1 MSDLPKTRYAKSGE
15 VHIAYQVLGD
25 GPIDLLW
32 VPGFVSHLEYD
43 WEHPRPARFF
53 RRLTSFSRLIR
64 FDKRGT
70 GLSDRVAIPTLEE
83 RMDDVRAVLDATHSS
98 RAALIGVSEGG
109 PMSLLYAATYPER
122 TSALVL
128 YGSYARRAWAPDH
141 PFGVTSERMQG
152 ILETFERDWG
162 TSVAMEIWSP
172 SMLGD
177 EAYKE
182 WRATYLRLAASPGAA
197 ISVMRMNM
205 EIDVRHVL
213 SAIGVPTLILHRT
226 GDRLT
231 PVDQA
236 RHMAKDIRGAKLVE
250 LPGLDHTPWVGDAD
264 TLLDEIEEFLTGIR
278 HGPEPDRI
286 LATVLF
292 TDIVGSTKRA
302 VELGDR
308 EWRVLLEQHYAIVR
322 RQLARFRGREVNI
335 AGDGFLAI
343 FDGPGRAIRCA
354 VSICYQ
360 VRSLGIDIK
369 AGLHSGECQV
379 EGSKVGGI
387 AVHIGSRVAGIAKPG
402 EVLVSSTVKDLVVGS
417 NIAFD
422 DRGMHTLKGVPG
434 EWHLFAVAS
443 ADQVD
448 RSS

>member
-1 MSDLPKTRYAKSGE
+1 MSDLPRTRYVKSGE

-53 RRLTSFSRLIR
+53 RRLASFSRLIR

-83 RMDDVRAVLDATHSS
+83 RMDDVRAVLDATGSS

-141 PFGVTSERMQG
+141 PFGVTSERMRG
-152 ILETFERDWG
+152 ILETLEKDWG
-162 TSVAMEIWSP
+162 ASVAMEIWSP

-177 EAYKE
+177 DAYKQ

-205 EIDVRHVL
+205 EIDARHVL
-213 SAIGVPTLILHRT
+213 PAIGVPTLVLHRT

-236 RHMAKDIRGAKLVE
+236 RHMAKHIRCAKLVE
-250 LPGLDHTPWVGDAD
+250 LPGEDHTPWVGDTDA
-264 TLLDEIEEFLTGIR
+264 LLDEIEEFLTGIR

-308 EWRVLLEQHYAIVR
+308 DWRELLEQHHAIVR
-322 RQLARFRGREVNI
+322 RQLARFRGHEVNI
-335 AGDGFLAI
+335 AGDGFLAT

-354 VSICYQ
+354 VSICRE
-360 VRSLGIDIK
+360 VRSLGIDVR

-379 EGSKVGGI
+379 EDSKVEGI
-387 AVHIGSRVAGIAKPG
+387 AVHIGSHVAATAKPG

-417 NIAFD
+417 GIAFE
-422 DRGMHTLKGVPG
+422 DRGMHALKGVPG
-434 EWHLFAVAS
+434 EWHLFAVAL
-443 ADQVD
+443 ANEVVE
-448 RSS
+448 

>member
-1 MSDLPKTRYAKSGE
+1 MSDLPRTRYVKSGE

-53 RRLTSFSRLIR
+53 RRLASFSRLIR

-83 RMDDVRAVLDATHSS
+83 RMDDVRAVLDATGSS

-141 PFGVTSERMQG
+141 PFGVTSERMRG
-152 ILETFERDWG
+152 ILETLEKDWG
-162 TSVAMEIWSP
+162 ASVAMEIWSP

-177 EAYKE
+177 EAYKQ

-205 EIDVRHVL
+205 EIDARHVL
-213 SAIGVPTLILHRT
+213 PAIGVPTLILHRT

-236 RHMAKDIRGAKLVE
+236 RHMAKHIRCAKLVE
-250 LPGLDHTPWVGDAD
+250 LPGEDHTPWVGDTDA
-264 TLLDEIEEFLTGIR
+264 LLDEIEEFLTGIR

-308 EWRVLLEQHYAIVR
+308 DWRELLEQHHAIVR
-322 RQLARFRGREVNI
+322 RQLARFRGHEVNI
-335 AGDGFLAI
+335 AGDGFLAT

-354 VSICYQ
+354 VSICRE
-360 VRSLGIDIK
+360 VRSLGIDVR

-379 EGSKVGGI
+379 EDSKVEGI
-387 AVHIGSRVAGIAKPG
+387 AVHIGSRVAATAKPG

-417 NIAFD
+417 GIAFE
-422 DRGMHTLKGVPG
+422 DRGMHALKGVPG
-434 EWHLFAVAS
+434 EWHLFAVAP
-443 ADQVD
+443 ADEVIE
-448 RSS
+448 

>member
-1 MSDLPKTRYAKSGE
+1 MSDLPKTRYVKSGE

-53 RRLTSFSRLIR
+53 RRLASFSRLIR

-83 RMDDVRAVLDATHSS
+83 RMDDVRAVLDATGSS

-122 TSALVL
+122 MSALVL

-141 PFGVTSERMQG
+141 PFGVTSERMRG
-152 ILETFERDWG
+152 ILETFEKDWG
-162 TSVAMEIWSP
+162 ASVAMEIWSP
-172 SMLGD
+172 SMSGD
-177 EAYKE
+177 EAYKQ

-205 EIDVRHVL
+205 EIDARHVL
-213 SAIGVPTLILHRT
+213 PAIGVPTLVLHRT

-236 RHMAKDIRGAKLVE
+236 RHMAKHIRGAKLAE
-250 LPGLDHTPWVGDAD
+250 LPGEDHTPWVGNTDA
-264 TLLDEIEEFLTGIR
+264 LLDEIEEFLTGIR

-308 EWRVLLEQHYAIVR
+308 DWRELLEQHHAIVR
-322 RQLARFRGREVNI
+322 KQLARFRGREVNT
-335 AGDGFLAI
+335 AGDGFLAT

-354 VSICYQ
+354 VSICRE
-360 VRSLGIDIK
+360 VRSLGIDVR

-379 EGSKVGGI
+379 EGSKVEGI
-387 AVHIGSRVAGIAKPG
+387 AVHIGSRVAGTAKPG

-417 NIAFD
+417 GIAFE
-422 DRGMHTLKGVPG
+422 DRGMHALKGVPG
-434 EWHLFAVAS
+434 EWHLFAVALS
-443 ADQVD
+443 DHVID
-448 RSS
+448 

>member
-1 MSDLPKTRYAKSGE
+1 MSDAPKTRYAKSGE
-15 VHIAYQVLGD
+15 VHIAYQVVGD

-43 WEHPRPARFF
+43 WEHPRTARFF
-53 RRLTSFSRLIR
+53 RRLASFSRLIR

-83 RMDDVRAVLDATHSS
+83 RMDDVRAVLDATGSH
-98 RAALIGVSEGG
+98 RAALVGISEGG
-109 PMSLLYAATYPER
+109 PMSFLYAATYPER

-141 PFGVTSERMQG
+141 PFGVTSEKMQG

-162 TSVAMEIWSP
+162 TSVAMDIWCP

-177 EAYKE
+177 EAFKQ

-205 EIDVRHVL
+205 ELDVRHVL
-213 SAIGVPTLILHRT
+213 PAISVPTLILHRI
-226 GDRLT
+226 GDRLVL
-231 PVDQA
+231 VDQA
-236 RHMAKDIRGAKLVE
+236 RHMAKEIRGAKLVE
-250 LPGLDHTPWVGDAD
+250 LPGVDHTPWVGDAD
-264 TLLDEIEEFLTGIR
+264 ALLDEIEEFLTGIR

-292 TDIVGSTKRA
+292 TDIVDSTKRA
-302 VELGDR
+302 VALGDR
-308 EWRVLLEQHYAIVR
+308 DWRELLEQHHAIVR
-322 RQLARFRGREVNI
+322 RQLTRFRGREVHT
-335 AGDGFLAI
+335 AGDGFLAT

-354 VSICYQ
+354 ATICQQ
-360 VRSLGIDIK
+360 VRSLGIDVR
-369 AGLHSGECQV
+369 AGLHSGECQI
-379 EGSKVGGI
+379 EGSKVEGI
-387 AVHIGSRVAGIAKPG
+387 AVHIGSRVAGTAKPG

-417 NIAFD
+417 GIAFE
-422 DRGMHTLKGVPG
+422 DRGMHALKGVPE
-434 EWHLFAVAS
+434 EWHLFAVAP
-443 ADQVD
+443 ADQVNE
-448 RSS
+448 

>member
-1 MSDLPKTRYAKSGE
+1 MSDLPRTRYVKSGE

-53 RRLTSFSRLIR
+53 RRLASFSRLIR

-83 RMDDVRAVLDATHSS
+83 RMDDVRAVLDATGSS

-141 PFGVTSERMQG
+141 PFGVTSERMRG
-152 ILETFERDWG
+152 ILETLEKDWG
-162 TSVAMEIWSP
+162 ASVAMEIWSP

-177 EAYKE
+177 DAYKQ

-205 EIDVRHVL
+205 EIDARHVL
-213 SAIGVPTLILHRT
+213 PAIGVPTLVLHRT

-236 RHMAKDIRGAKLVE
+236 RHMAKHIRCAKLVE
-250 LPGLDHTPWVGDAD
+250 LPGEDHTPWVGDTDA
-264 TLLDEIEEFLTGIR
+264 LLDEIEEFLTGIR

-308 EWRVLLEQHYAIVR
+308 DWGELLEQHHAIVR
-322 RQLARFRGREVNI
+322 RQLARFRGHEVNI
-335 AGDGFLAI
+335 AGDGFLAT

-354 VSICYQ
+354 VSICRE
-360 VRSLGIDIK
+360 VRSLGIDVR

-379 EGSKVGGI
+379 EDSKVEGI
-387 AVHIGSRVAGIAKPG
+387 AVHIGSRVAATAKPG

-417 NIAFD
+417 GIAFE
-422 DRGMHTLKGVPG
+422 DRGMHALKGVPG
-434 EWHLFAVAS
+434 EWHLFAVAP
-443 ADQVD
+443 ADEVIE
-448 RSS
+448 

>member
-1 MSDLPKTRYAKSGE
+1 MSDLPRTRYVKSGE

-53 RRLTSFSRLIR
+53 RRLASFSRLIR

-83 RMDDVRAVLDATHSS
+83 RMDDVRAVLDATGSS

-141 PFGVTSERMQG
+141 PFGVTSERMRG
-152 ILETFERDWG
+152 ILETLEKDWG
-162 TSVAMEIWSP
+162 ASVAMEIWSP

-177 EAYKE
+177 DAYKQ

-205 EIDVRHVL
+205 EIDARHVL
-213 SAIGVPTLILHRT
+213 PAIGVPTLVLHRA

-236 RHMAKDIRGAKLVE
+236 RHMAKHIRCAKLVE
-250 LPGLDHTPWVGDAD
+250 LPGEDHTPWVGDTDA
-264 TLLDEIEEFLTGIR
+264 LLDEIEEFLTGIR

-308 EWRVLLEQHYAIVR
+308 DWRELLAQHHAIVR
-322 RQLARFRGREVNI
+322 RQLARFRGHEVNI
-335 AGDGFLAI
+335 AGDGFLAT

-354 VSICYQ
+354 VSICRE
-360 VRSLGIDIK
+360 VRSLGIDVR

-379 EGSKVGGI
+379 EDSKVEGI
-387 AVHIGSRVAGIAKPG
+387 AVHIGSRVAATAKPG

-417 NIAFD
+417 GIAFE
-422 DRGMHTLKGVPG
+422 DRGMHALKGVPG
-434 EWHLFAVAS
+434 EWHLFAVAP
-443 ADQVD
+443 ADEVIE
-448 RSS
+448 

>member
-1 MSDLPKTRYAKSGE
+1 MSDLPRTRYVKSGE

-53 RRLTSFSRLIR
+53 RRLASFSRLIR

-83 RMDDVRAVLDATHSS
+83 RMDDVRAVLDATGSS

-141 PFGVTSERMQG
+141 PFGVTSERMRG
-152 ILETFERDWG
+152 ILETLEKDWG
-162 TSVAMEIWSP
+162 ASVAMEIWSP

-177 EAYKE
+177 DAYKQ

-205 EIDVRHVL
+205 EIDARHVL
-213 SAIGVPTLILHRT
+213 PAIGVPTLVLHRT

-236 RHMAKDIRGAKLVE
+236 RHMAKHIRCAKLVE
-250 LPGLDHTPWVGDAD
+250 LPGEDHTPWVGDTDA
-264 TLLDEIEEFLTGIR
+264 LLDEIEEFLTGIR

-308 EWRVLLEQHYAIVR
+308 DWRELLAQHHAIVR
-322 RQLARFRGREVNI
+322 RQLARFRGHEVNI
-335 AGDGFLAI
+335 AGDGFLAT

-354 VSICYQ
+354 VSICRE
-360 VRSLGIDIK
+360 VRSLGIDVR

-379 EGSKVGGI
+379 EDSKVEGV
-387 AVHIGSRVAGIAKPG
+387 AVHIGSRVAATAKPG

-417 NIAFD
+417 GIAFE
-422 DRGMHTLKGVPG
+422 DRGMHALKGVPG
-434 EWHLFAVAS
+434 EWHLFAVAP
-443 ADQVD
+443 ADEVIE
-448 RSS
+448 

>member
-1 MSDLPKTRYAKSGE
+1 MSDLPRTRYVKSGE

-53 RRLTSFSRLIR
+53 RRLASFSRLIR

-83 RMDDVRAVLDATHSS
+83 RMDDVRAVLDATGSS

-141 PFGVTSERMQG
+141 PFGVTSERMRG
-152 ILETFERDWG
+152 ILETLEKDWG
-162 TSVAMEIWSP
+162 ASVAMEIWSP

-177 EAYKE
+177 DAYKQ

-205 EIDVRHVL
+205 EIDARHVL
-213 SAIGVPTLILHRT
+213 PAIGAPTLILHRT

-236 RHMAKDIRGAKLVE
+236 RHMAKHIRCAKLVE
-250 LPGLDHTPWVGDAD
+250 LPGEDHTPWVGDTDA
-264 TLLDEIEEFLTGIR
+264 LLDEIEEFLTGIR

-308 EWRVLLEQHYAIVR
+308 DWRELLAQHHAIVR
-322 RQLARFRGREVNI
+322 RQLARFRGHEVNI
-335 AGDGFLAI
+335 AGDGFLAT

-354 VSICYQ
+354 VSICRE
-360 VRSLGIDIK
+360 VRSLGIDVR

-379 EGSKVGGI
+379 EDSKVEGI
-387 AVHIGSRVAGIAKPG
+387 AVHIGSRVAATAKPG

-417 NIAFD
+417 GIAFE
-422 DRGMHTLKGVPG
+422 DRGMHALKGVPG
-434 EWHLFAVAS
+434 EWHLFAVAP
-443 ADQVD
+443 ADEVIE
-448 RSS
+448 

>member
-1 MSDLPKTRYAKSGE
+1 MSDLPRTRYVKSGE

-53 RRLTSFSRLIR
+53 RRLASFSRLIR

-83 RMDDVRAVLDATHSS
+83 RMDDVRAVLDATGSS

-141 PFGVTSERMQG
+141 PFGVTSERMRG
-152 ILETFERDWG
+152 ILETLEKDWG
-162 TSVAMEIWSP
+162 ASVAMEIWSP

-177 EAYKE
+177 DAYKQ

-205 EIDVRHVL
+205 EIDARHVL
-213 SAIGVPTLILHRT
+213 PAIGVPTLVLHRT

-236 RHMAKDIRGAKLVE
+236 RHMAKHIRCAKLVE
-250 LPGLDHTPWVGDAD
+250 LPGEDHTPWVGDTDA
-264 TLLDEIEEFLTGIR
+264 LLDEIEEFLTGIR

-308 EWRVLLEQHYAIVR
+308 DWRELLAQHHAIVR
-322 RQLARFRGREVNI
+322 RQLARFRGHEVNI
-335 AGDGFLAI
+335 AGDGFLAT

-354 VSICYQ
+354 VSICRE
-360 VRSLGIDIK
+360 VRSLGIDVR

-379 EGSKVGGI
+379 EDSKVEGI
-387 AVHIGSRVAGIAKPG
+387 AVHIGSRVAATAKPG

-417 NIAFD
+417 GIAFE
-422 DRGMHTLKGVPG
+422 DRGTHALKGVPG
-434 EWHLFAVAS
+434 EWHLFAVAP
-443 ADQVD
+443 ADEVIE
-448 RSS
+448 

>member
-1 MSDLPKTRYAKSGE
+1 MSDLPRTRYVKSGE

-53 RRLTSFSRLIR
+53 RRLASFSRLIR

-83 RMDDVRAVLDATHSS
+83 RMDDVRAVLDATGSS

-141 PFGVTSERMQG
+141 PFGVTSERMRG
-152 ILETFERDWG
+152 ILETLEKDWG
-162 TSVAMEIWSP
+162 ASVAMEIWSP

-177 EAYKE
+177 DAYKQ

-205 EIDVRHVL
+205 EIDARHVL
-213 SAIGVPTLILHRT
+213 PAIGVPTLVLHRT

-236 RHMAKDIRGAKLVE
+236 RHMAKHIRCAKLVE
-250 LPGLDHTPWVGDAD
+250 LPGEDHTPWVGDTDA
-264 TLLDEIEEFLTGIR
+264 LLDEIEEFLTGIR

-308 EWRVLLEQHYAIVR
+308 DWRELLAQHHAIVR
-322 RQLARFRGREVNI
+322 RQLARFRGHEVNI
-335 AGDGFLAI
+335 AGDGFLAT

-354 VSICYQ
+354 VSICRE
-360 VRSLGIDIK
+360 VRSLGIDVR

-379 EGSKVGGI
+379 EDSKVEGI
-387 AVHIGSRVAGIAKPG
+387 AVHIGSRVAATAKPG

-417 NIAFD
+417 GIAFE
-422 DRGMHTLKGVPG
+422 DRGMHALKGVPG
-434 EWHLFAVAS
+434 EWHLFAVAP
-443 ADQVD
+443 ADEVIE
-448 RSS
+448 

>member
-1 MSDLPKTRYAKSGE
+1 MSDLPRTRYVKSGE

-53 RRLTSFSRLIR
+53 RRLASFSRLIR

-83 RMDDVRAVLDATHSS
+83 RMDDVRAVLDATGSS

-141 PFGVTSERMQG
+141 PFGVTSERMRG
-152 ILETFERDWG
+152 ILETLEKDWG
-162 TSVAMEIWSP
+162 ASVAMEIWSP

-177 EAYKE
+177 DAYKQ

-205 EIDVRHVL
+205 EIDARHVL
-213 SAIGVPTLILHRT
+213 PAIGAPTLILHRT

-236 RHMAKDIRGAKLVE
+236 RHMAEHIRCAKLVE
-250 LPGLDHTPWVGDAD
+250 LPGEDHTPWVGDTDA
-264 TLLDEIEEFLTGIR
+264 LLDEIEEFLTGIR

-308 EWRVLLEQHYAIVR
+308 DWRELLAQHHAIVR
-322 RQLARFRGREVNI
+322 RQLARFRGHEVNI
-335 AGDGFLAI
+335 AGDGFLAT

-354 VSICYQ
+354 VSICRE
-360 VRSLGIDIK
+360 VRSLGIDVR

-379 EGSKVGGI
+379 EDSKVEGI
-387 AVHIGSRVAGIAKPG
+387 AVHIGSRVAATAKPG

-417 NIAFD
+417 GIAFE
-422 DRGMHTLKGVPG
+422 DRGMHALKGVPG
-434 EWHLFAVAS
+434 EWHLFAVAP
-443 ADQVD
+443 ADEVIE
-448 RSS
+448 

>member
-1 MSDLPKTRYAKSGE
+1 MTDLPETKYIKVGD
-15 VHIAYQVLGD
+15 VHIAYQVVGD
-25 GPIDLLW
+25 GPIDLVW
-32 VPGFVSHLEYD
+32 VPGFVSHLEYE
-43 WEHPRPARFF
+43 WEHPRAARFF
-53 RRLTSFSRLIR
+53 QRLASFSRLIR

-83 RMDDVRAVLDATHSS
+83 RMDDVRAILDATGSN

-141 PFGVTSERMQG
+141 PFGVTSARMQG
-152 ILETFERDWG
+152 LLDAFEKDWG
-162 TSVAMEIWSP
+162 RSVAMDIWSP
-172 SMLGD
+172 SLIGD
-177 EAYKE
+177 EAYKQ

-205 EIDVRHVL
+205 EIDVRHIL
-213 SAIGVPTLILHRT
+213 SAIRVPTLILHRT

-231 PVDQA
+231 PVEQA
-236 RHMAKDIRGAKLVE
+236 RHLARSISGAKLVE
-250 LPGLDHTPWVGDAD
+250 LPGEDHTPYAGDTD

-302 VELGDR
+302 AELGDR
-308 EWRVLLEQHYAIVR
+308 AWRELLEEHHAIVR
-322 RQLARFRGREVNI
+322 RQLARFRGREVDT
-335 AGDGFLAI
+335 AGDGFLAT
-343 FDGPGRAIRCA
+343 FDGPGRAILCA
-354 VSICYQ
+354 ASICRE
-360 VRSLGIDIK
+360 VRILGIEVR
-369 AGLHSGECQV
+369 AGLHTGECQMV
-379 EGSKVGGI
+379 GKKVGGI
-387 AVHIGSRVAGIAKPG
+387 AVHIGSRIAGMAMSG

-417 NIAFD
+417 GIVFE
-422 DRGMHTLKGVPG
+422 DRGAHALVGVPG
-434 EWHLFAVAS
+434 DWRLFAIAS
-443 ADQVD
+443 
-448 RSS
+448 

>member
-53 RRLTSFSRLIR
+53 RRLASFSRLIR

-83 RMDDVRAVLDATHSS
+83 RMDDVRAVLDATGSS

-152 ILETFERDWG
+152 ILETLEKDWG
-162 TSVAMEIWSP
+162 ASVAMEIWSP

-177 EAYKE
+177 EAYKQ

-213 SAIGVPTLILHRT
+213 PAIGVPTLVLHRT

-236 RHMAKDIRGAKLVE
+236 RYMAKYISGAKLVE
-250 LPGLDHTPWVGDAD
+250 LVGEDHTPWVGDTDA
-264 TLLDEIEEFLTGIR
+264 LVDEIEEFLTGIR

-302 VELGDR
+302 AELGDR
-308 EWRVLLEQHYAIVR
+308 DWREVLEQHHAIVR
-322 RQLARFRGREVNI
+322 RQLVRFRGREVNI
-335 AGDGFLAI
+335 AGDGFLAT

-354 VSICYQ
+354 VTICRQ
-360 VRSLGIDIK
+360 VRSLGIDVR
-369 AGLHSGECQV
+369 AGLHSGECQI
-379 EGSKVGGI
+379 EGSRVGGI
-387 AVHIGSRVAGIAKPG
+387 AVHIGSRVAGTARPG

-417 NIAFD
+417 GIAFE
-422 DRGMHTLKGVPG
+422 DRGMHALKGVPG
-434 EWHLFAVAS
+434 EWHLFAVAP
-443 ADQVD
+443 ANEVIE
-448 RSS
+448 

>member
-1 MSDLPKTRYAKSGE
+1 MSDLPRTRYVKSGE

-53 RRLTSFSRLIR
+53 RRLASFSRLIR

-83 RMDDVRAVLDATHSS
+83 RMDDVRAVLDATGSS

-128 YGSYARRAWAPDH
+128 YGSYARRAWALDH
-141 PFGVTSERMQG
+141 PFGVTSERMRG
-152 ILETFERDWG
+152 ILETLEKDWG
-162 TSVAMEIWSP
+162 ASVAMEIWSP

-177 EAYKE
+177 DAYKQ

-205 EIDVRHVL
+205 EIDARHVL
-213 SAIGVPTLILHRT
+213 PAIGVPTLVLHRT

-236 RHMAKDIRGAKLVE
+236 RHMAKHIRCAKLVE
-250 LPGLDHTPWVGDAD
+250 LPGEDHTPWVGDTDA
-264 TLLDEIEEFLTGIR
+264 LLDEIEEFLTGIR

-308 EWRVLLEQHYAIVR
+308 DWRELLAQHHAIVR
-322 RQLARFRGREVNI
+322 RQLARFRGHEVNI
-335 AGDGFLAI
+335 AGDGFLAT

-354 VSICYQ
+354 VSICRE
-360 VRSLGIDIK
+360 VRSLGIDVR

-379 EGSKVGGI
+379 EDSKVEGI
-387 AVHIGSRVAGIAKPG
+387 AVHIGSRVAATAKPG

-417 NIAFD
+417 GIAFE
-422 DRGMHTLKGVPG
+422 DRGMHALKGVPG
-434 EWHLFAVAS
+434 EWHLFAVAP
-443 ADQVD
+443 ADEVIE
-448 RSS
+448 

>member
-1 MSDLPKTRYAKSGE
+1 MSDLPRTRYVKSGE

-53 RRLTSFSRLIR
+53 RRLASFSRLIR

-83 RMDDVRAVLDATHSS
+83 RMDDVRAVLDATGSS

-141 PFGVTSERMQG
+141 PFGVTSERMRG
-152 ILETFERDWG
+152 ILETLEKDWG
-162 TSVAMEIWSP
+162 ASVAMEIWSP

-177 EAYKE
+177 DAYKR

-205 EIDVRHVL
+205 EIDARHVL
-213 SAIGVPTLILHRT
+213 PAIGVPTLILHRT

-236 RHMAKDIRGAKLVE
+236 RHMAKHIRCGKLVE
-250 LPGLDHTPWVGDAD
+250 LPGEDHTPWVGNTDA
-264 TLLDEIEEFLTGIR
+264 LLDEIEEFLTGIR

-308 EWRVLLEQHYAIVR
+308 DWRELLEQHHAIVR
-322 RQLARFRGREVNI
+322 RQLARFRGHEVNI
-335 AGDGFLAI
+335 AGDGFLAT

-354 VSICYQ
+354 VSICRE
-360 VRSLGIDIK
+360 VRSLGIDVR

-379 EGSKVGGI
+379 EDSKVGGI
-387 AVHIGSRVAGIAKPG
+387 AVHIGSRVAATAKPG

-417 NIAFD
+417 GIAFE
-422 DRGMHTLKGVPG
+422 DRGMHALKGVPG
-434 EWHLFAVAS
+434 EWHLFAVAP
-443 ADQVD
+443 ADEVIE
-448 RSS
+448 

>member
-1 MSDLPKTRYAKSGE
+1 MSDLPQTRYVKSGE

-53 RRLTSFSRLIR
+53 RRLASFSRLIR

-83 RMDDVRAVLDATHSS
+83 RMDDVRAVLDATGSS

-128 YGSYARRAWAPDH
+128 YGSYARRAWGPDH

-152 ILETFERDWG
+152 ILETLEKDWG
-162 TSVAMEIWSP
+162 ASVAMEIWSP

-177 EAYKE
+177 EAYKQ

-213 SAIGVPTLILHRT
+213 PAIGVPTLVLHRT

-236 RHMAKDIRGAKLVE
+236 RYMAKYISGAKLVE
-250 LPGLDHTPWVGDAD
+250 LVGEDHTPWVGDTDA
-264 TLLDEIEEFLTGIR
+264 LVDEIEEFLTGIR

-302 VELGDR
+302 AELGDR
-308 EWRVLLEQHYAIVR
+308 DWRELLEQHHAIVR
-322 RQLARFRGREVNI
+322 RQLVRFRGREVNI
-335 AGDGFLAI
+335 AGDGFLAT

-354 VSICYQ
+354 VTICRQ
-360 VRSLGIDIK
+360 VRSLGIDVR
-369 AGLHSGECQV
+369 AGLHSGECQI
-379 EGSKVGGI
+379 EGSRVGGI
-387 AVHIGSRVAGIAKPG
+387 AVHIGSRVAGTARPG

-417 NIAFD
+417 GIAFE
-422 DRGMHTLKGVPG
+422 DRGMHALKGVPG
-434 EWHLFAVAS
+434 EWHLFAVAP
-443 ADQVD
+443 ANEVIE
-448 RSS
+448 

>member
-1 MSDLPKTRYAKSGE
+1 MSDLPRTRYVKSGE

-53 RRLTSFSRLIR
+53 RRLASFSRLIR

-83 RMDDVRAVLDATHSS
+83 RMDDVRAVLDATGSS

-141 PFGVTSERMQG
+141 PFGVTSERMRG
-152 ILETFERDWG
+152 ILETLEKDWG
-162 TSVAMEIWSP
+162 ASVAMEIWSP

-177 EAYKE
+177 DAYKQ

-205 EIDVRHVL
+205 EIDARHVL
-213 SAIGVPTLILHRT
+213 PAIGVPTLILHRT

-236 RHMAKDIRGAKLVE
+236 RHMAKHIRCAKLVE
-250 LPGLDHTPWVGDAD
+250 LPGEDHTPWVGDTDA
-264 TLLDEIEEFLTGIR
+264 LLDEIEEFLTGIR

-308 EWRVLLEQHYAIVR
+308 DWRELLAQHHAIVR
-322 RQLARFRGREVNI
+322 RQLARFRGHEVNI
-335 AGDGFLAI
+335 AGDGFLAT

-354 VSICYQ
+354 VSICRE
-360 VRSLGIDIK
+360 VRSLGIDVR

-379 EGSKVGGI
+379 EDSKVEGI
-387 AVHIGSRVAGIAKPG
+387 AVHIGSRVAATAKPG

-417 NIAFD
+417 GIAFE
-422 DRGMHTLKGVPG
+422 DRGMHALKGVPG
-434 EWHLFAVAS
+434 EWHLFAVAP
-443 ADQVD
+443 ADEVIE
-448 RSS
+448 